1 MSMTTD
7 NLFKALP
14 RDLQWE
20 VLQDFVGTHIVRN
33 GKLMRKMTGEIQ
45 AQLLDKMPM
54 NFGMRTIQLCIK
66 SNLVQLVHQKGNI
79 YDPNT
84 NLCVRSFTALKGPV
98 FRLLNFCE
106 NLVTGE
112 IFYLYISNQIKEE
125 EIREGE
131 KRIKILTPIDNGIVL
146 PPFIKHYY
154 PSYEYTDKKMDR
166 PRKKVVLYNPTKQN
180 NCYHFCPT
188 EY

>member
-1 MSMTTD
+1 MD
-7 NLFKALP
+7 KLFKALP
-14 RDLQWE
+14 SDLQWE
-20 VLQDFVGTHIVRN
+20 ILADFVGTHVVRN

-45 AQLLDKMPM
+45 AQLLDKMPI
-54 NFGMRTIQLCIK
+54 NFGMRIIKLCIK
-66 SNLVQLVHQKGNI
+66 SKLVQMNGNI

-84 NLCVRSFTALKGPV
+84 NLCVRSSTKLKGPV

-112 IFYLYISNQIKEE
+112 IFYLYISNKIREE

-146 PPFIKHYY
+146 PPFIKHDY
-154 PSYEYTDKKMDR
+154 PSYPYTDKKMDR
-166 PRKKVVLYNPTKQN
+166 PRKKVILYNPTKPN
-180 NCYHFCPT
+180 TCYIQT
-188 EY
+188 KLKN

>member
-1 MSMTTD
+1 MSMPID

-20 VLQDFVGTHIVRN
+20 ILQDFVGTHIVRN

-54 NFGMRTIQLCIK
+54 ISGMQTTQLCMK
-66 SNLVQLVHQKGNI
+66 RKLVQLLQMNGNI

-84 NLCVRSFTALKGPV
+84 NLCVRSFTSLKGPV
-98 FRLLNFCE
+98 FRLLYFCE

-146 PPFIKHYY
+146 PPFIKHDY

-166 PRKKVVLYNPTKQN
+166 PRKNVILYNPTKPN
-180 NCYHFCPT
+180 TCY
-188 EY
+188 

>member
-1 MSMTTD
+1 MD

-14 RDLQWE
+14 SDLQWE
-20 VLQDFVGTHIVRN
+20 ILQDFVGTHVVRN

-45 AQLLDKMPM
+45 ARLLDTMPM
-54 NFGMRTIQLCIK
+54 KFGMRTIKLFIK
-66 SNLVQLVHQKGNI
+66 SKLVQLVQMNGNI

-84 NLCVRSFTALKGPV
+84 NLCVRSSTKLKGPV

-112 IFYLYISNQIKEE
+112 IFYLYISNQIREE

-146 PPFIKHYY
+146 PPFTKHDY

-166 PRKKVVLYNPTKQN
+166 PRKKVVLYNPTKPN
-180 NCYHFCPT
+180 TCYNGVYFCPSD
-188 EY
+188 Y